1 MVSVKHRICAAL
13 AVLAVA
19 AAAEAKPRIV
29 ISIQQTKE
37 VTESAPTG
45 KVTRFVPAT
54 SVSPGDVL
62 EYVLVYT
69 NEGDE
74 PATNAVIEDPVPK
87 GTRFLANSASGEGA
101 EITFSNDNGKSFA
114 PAVKLTYEIKT
125 PSGAVERR
133 VVTPS
138 DYTNIRWTV
147 ARVPA
152 GASGKVSF
160 RVRVN

>member
-1 MVSVKHRICAAL
+1 VKRETLCLTLAICAA
-13 AVLAVA
+13 A
-19 AAAEAKPRIV
+19 AGAQAKARIV
-29 ISIQQTKE
+29 VSIQQTRE
-37 VTESAPTG
+37 TTESTPAG

-54 SVSPGDVL
+54 SASPGDVL

-69 NEGDE
+69 NQGDE

-87 GTRFLANSASGEGA
+87 GTRYIANSAAGDGA

-114 PAVKLTYEIKT
+114 PAVKLTYQT
-125 PSGAVERR
+125 RLPSGAVEHR

-138 DYTNIRWTV
+138 EYTNIRWTIP
-147 ARVPA
+147 RVPA
-152 GASGKVSF
+152 GAGGKVSF

>member
-1 MVSVKHRICAAL
+1 MGAQ
-13 AVLAVA
+13 
-19 AAAEAKPRIV
+19 AKARIV
-29 ISIQQTKE
+29 VSIQQTKE
-37 VTESAPTG
+37 VTESSPAG
-45 KVTRFVPAT
+45 KATRFVPAT
-54 SVSPGDVL
+54 SASPGDVL

-69 NEGDE
+69 NQGDE

-87 GTRFLANSASGEGA
+87 GTRFIANSAAGEGA

-114 PAVKLTYEIKT
+114 PAVKLTYEVKL

-133 VVTPS
+133 VATPS
-138 DYTNIRWTV
+138 EYTNIRWTIPQ
-147 ARVPA
+147 VPA